1 MRPDTTGLIKWSLSR
16 ILVLWLLLLLY
27 FIPGELFGGE
37 AERTPLGP
45 LTPNAAF
52 VLTIDAGL
60 LSLKAEDA
68 SFKAILEAIGQ
79 RMHIEVVAQLP
90 ADQTVTIAFDHL
102 PLEAALKRL
111 GRYASMAYLVRQE
124 AGQGQAQITQI
135 TAFPKGGG
143 PEGPSAA
150 PGEPERVAKPEG
162 SRPPDAVPEEP
173 SRPKPFRLTFDPSQ
187 FPEAGK

>member
-1 MRPDTTGLIKWSLSR
+1 MRPATTGLIKWSLSR

-27 FIPGELFGGE
+27 FILGELFGGE
-37 AERTPLGP
+37 AERIPLGP
-45 LTPNAAF
+45 STPNASF
-52 VLTIDAGL
+52 VLTIHEGL
-60 LSLKAEDA
+60 LSLRATEA
-68 SFKAILEAIGQ
+68 SLKEILNAIGQ
-79 RMHIEVVAQLP
+79 RIHIEVVVRLP
-90 ADQTVTIAFDHL
+90 ADQTVTIAFDQL

-135 TAFPKGGG
+135 TAFPKGSG

-150 PGEPERVAKPEG
+150 PREPERVARPEG
-162 SRPPDAVPEEP
+162 GGPPDAVPEEP
-173 SRPKPFRLTFDPSQ
+173 SRPQPFRFTFDPSQ